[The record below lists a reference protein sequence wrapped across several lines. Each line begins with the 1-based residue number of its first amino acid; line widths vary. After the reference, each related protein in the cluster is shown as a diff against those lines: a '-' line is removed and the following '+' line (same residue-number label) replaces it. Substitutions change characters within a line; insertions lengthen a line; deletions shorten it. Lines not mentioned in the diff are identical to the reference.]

1 MSLLA
6 AVVGALIAADGGA
19 PAPAAKSAPSLL
31 APRPALNREVREA
44 YVLQPAKDR
53 SGDLVY
59 EGPRFTARVARDGSV
74 TFGDRKIADF
84 KWSLWPRRVTLN
96 VPSLQ
101 SSLGGLIRG
110 QGPPPPPMPDDR
122 GPPPETTMLIPEV
135 SRYRPDPREGCRECK
150 NMGFTP
156 LPMSVGARFDLSDE
170 IARMNGTDPLR
181 YEKAEFL
188 VATRERRVGMA
199 VKRHAANVHRATAEL
214 PAMLA
219 SIACDDRM
227 SRADRL
233 AILNAL
239 RDDMDLASAE
249 GRDGAARIT
258 EAIARYFGP
267 ADGGSACPGPR

>member
-1 MSLLA
+1 MSSLA
-6 AVVGALIAADGGA
+6 AVLGMLIAADGGA
-19 PAPAAKSAPSLL
+19 PAPAVQPAPSLL
-31 APRPALNREVREA
+31 APRPAVSREVREE

-74 TFGDRKIADF
+74 TFGDRKVVDF
-84 KWSLWPRRVTLN
+84 KWSFWPRRVTLA

-101 SSLGGLIRG
+101 SSLGALVRG
-110 QGPPPPPMPDDR
+110 HDPPPPPRPDDR
-122 GPPPETTMLIPEV
+122 GPPPETTTLIPEV
-135 SRYRPDPREGCRECK
+135 SRYRPDPREACRECK
-150 NMGFTP
+150 DMRFAP
-156 LPMSVGARFDLSDE
+156 LPLSVGGRFDLTDE
-170 IARMNGTDPLR
+170 ITRMNGTDPLR
-181 YEKAEFL
+181 YEKAQFL

-199 VKRHAANVHRATAEL
+199 VKRHATNVHRATAEL

-239 RDDMDLASAE
+239 RDDMDLATAE

-258 EAIARYFGP
+258 EAIARYLGP
-267 ADGGSACPGPR
+267 AEGGSACPGPR